1 MIFINKYK
9 TIYKGSSGEFDVK
22 KSKFIGTI
30 MPASTEEE
38 ALSFIDKM
46 KKKYYDANHNCYA
59 YIISGDNEISRFNDD
74 GEPSRTAGMP
84 MLDILMG
91 EELKNVV
98 AVVTRYFGGIHLGT
112 GGLVRAY
119 SDATRIA
126 LENCKIIE
134 KQKGRKINVRMDYT
148 SHGKIQYILSEE
160 NIPILDTNYTELVDM
175 TYISPVGKDN
185 MIQKKLMEVTAGTV
199 DIRPG
204 NDLYFASYLGKLLLF
219 NS

>member
-9 TIYKGSSGEFDVK
+9 TIYKGASGEFDVK

-59 YIISGDNEISRFNDD
+59 YIIAGDNEISRFNDD

-84 MLDILMG
+84 MLDILVG

-175 TYISPVGKDN
+175 TYISPVDKDN

-204 NDLYFASYLGKLLLF
+204 NDLYFASYSGKLLLF

>member
-9 TIYKGSSGEFDVK
+9 TIYKGASGEFDVK

-204 NDLYFASYLGKLLLF
+204 NDLYFASYSGKLLLF

>member
-9 TIYKGSSGEFDVK
+9 TIYKGASGEFDVK

-59 YIISGDNEISRFNDD
+59 YIIAGDNEISRFNDD

-84 MLDILMG
+84 MLDILVG

-204 NDLYFASYLGKLLLF
+204 NDLYFASYSGKLLLF